1 MIQFDEHIF
10 QMGWNHHLGRS
21 CSKHSSFRKIPLAGY
36 GPRPYSVYDRY
47 YDTGCA
53 QVVWQKG
60 WVLQS
65 FDIMS
70 CLGFAAK
77 SIDLKLI
84 PYIYHDIYGL
94 LLAGNWIVQMSTMNG
109 RLFNISRFWAC
120 CFSFHGS
127 RIRVWLSGW
136 FRGGLVESWS
146 RYSSQATWANLP
158 VRLQLEWQPP
168 KCRSWAIGVSVVVSW
183 LCCCFLHF
191 GCFKR
196 SLGIESY
203 L

>member
-1 MIQFDEHIF
+1 
-10 QMGWNHHLGRS
+10 MGWVGAMICHEILRWIFPITS
-21 CSKHSSFRKIPLAGY
+21 DTPWSWSSTKLHGWLLTYII
-36 GPRPYSVYDRY
+36 YDL
-47 YDTGCA
+47 
-53 QVVWQKG
+53 W
-60 WVLQS
+60 
-65 FDIMS
+65 
-70 CLGFAAK
+70 
-77 SIDLKLI
+77 
-84 PYIYHDIYGL
+84 YINIIIYGL

-127 RIRVWLSGW
+127 RIRVWWSGW

-183 LCCCFLHF
+183 LCGCFLHF